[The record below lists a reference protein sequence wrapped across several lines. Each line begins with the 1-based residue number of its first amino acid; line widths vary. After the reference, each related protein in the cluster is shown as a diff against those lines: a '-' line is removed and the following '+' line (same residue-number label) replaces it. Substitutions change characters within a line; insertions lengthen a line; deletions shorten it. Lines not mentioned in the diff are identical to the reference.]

1 MSILLETRCEYFTV
15 LIIFFNNLWQVSGQ
29 LDGIMSKLE
38 EQQKTTFQI
47 LEIVAELRYID
58 GIEDIEAVFLAVIK
72 SMFSFFCIF
81 RKVQ

>member
-1 MSILLETRCEYFTV
+1 MKLETRCEYFTV

-29 LDGIMSKLE
+29 LDGIVSKLE

-72 SMFSFFCIF
+72 SMFSFICIF

>member
-1 MSILLETRCEYFTV
+1 MKLETRCEYFTV
-15 LIIFFNNLWQVSGQ
+15 FILFFKNLWQVSWQ
-29 LDGIMSKLE
+29 LDGIVSKLE

-58 GIEDIEAVFLAVIK
+58 GVEDIEAVFLAVIK
-72 SMFSFFCIF
+72 SMFSFICIF